1 MRVLLKIVILIITPI
16 LLFGQ
21 QKGLPEGQAT
31 SSEKF
36 RLSYKFGLNIFHN
49 YIFSEESKIIRTDL
63 KTKKEKT
70 FNRKVQ
76 VFITLRQNTLP
87 ENGFNT
93 VKVSFDSLR
102 YELVTDDGKR
112 YYYNSQDDE
121 AVSPY
126 STNEFYNYTI
136 LLGKEYYMT
145 YSPYNEVVKIFGE
158 MLDTLRN
165 KINHPEDGIKDPE
178 LKFVWDR
185 LFQPSYQ
192 KLIPDLS
199 KNLIPEY
206 VVSKT
211 DVWKR
216 FFDIFVDGVVL
227 SDTAEVKLIEF
238 SPKEYVISAELKNL
252 RGTKAKNNVYGIS
265 ELVDIDNVKGNGS
278 MKMTVLPR
286 GVIKESEFD
295 AKFEYEFEYDEV
307 PYKQIVE
314 TKYFWNLDKMY
325 R

>member
-1 MRVLLKIVILIITPI
+1 MRVLLKIAILLITP
-16 LLFGQ
+16 LFLFSQ

-31 SSEKF
+31 PSEKF

-49 YIFSEESKIIRTDL
+49 YVFTEESKIIRTDL
-63 KTKKEKT
+63 KTNKERA
-70 FNRKVQ
+70 FHRKAQ
-76 VFITLRQNTLP
+76 VFITLRQNTLL

-93 VKVSFDSLR
+93 VKVSFDSIR

-126 STNEFYNYTI
+126 STNEFYNYSI
-136 LLGKEYYMT
+136 LLGKDFLIT

-158 MLDTLRN
+158 MLDTLKVRF
-165 KINHPEDGIKDPE
+165 NHPEDGIKDPE

-185 LFQPSYQ
+185 IFQPGYQ

-199 KNLIPEY
+199 KNLIPEFL
-206 VVSKT
+206 VSKT

-227 SDTAEVKLIEF
+227 SDTAEVKLVDF
-238 SPKEYVISAELKNL
+238 SPKEYVIQAELKNL
-252 RGTKAKNNVYGIS
+252 KGTNSKNNVYGIS
-265 ELVDIDNVKGNGS
+265 ELVDIYNIQGS
-278 MKMTVLPR
+278 GTMKMIVLPR
-286 GVIKESEFD
+286 GVIKESEFEG
-295 AKFEYEFEYDEV
+295 KLEYEFEYDEV
-307 PYKQIVE
+307 PYKQSVH

>member
-1 MRVLLKIVILIITPI
+1 MKIVIFMITPI

-21 QKGLPEGQAT
+21 QKGLPEGQAV

-112 YYYNSQDDE
+112 YYYNSQDE
-121 AVSPY
+121 ETVSPY

-136 LLGKEYYMT
+136 LLGKEYYLT

-192 KLIPDLS
+192 KLIPDLA

-252 RGTKAKNNVYGIS
+252 RGAKTKNNVYGIS
-265 ELVDIDNVKGNGS
+265 ELVDIDNIKGNGT

-307 PYKQIVE
+307 PYKQSVE